1 MKNTSQ
7 TNARFGDA
15 NRGIAGFLGKNKVTV
30 AVYAATV
37 LLYIVTLF
45 VSPSFQTLDHLMLV
59 LVLASFL
66 IVVSYGQGIVILVR
80 GLDLSV
86 GSMITLSGVLVAAW
100 VTQSNENILWAVPL
114 VLMITIFIGTCNG
127 VGVAFLKIPPFVMT
141 LSTGIIVFST
151 VLGFT
156 KGTPHKGNAPK
167 LLNSMMLDH
176 TMGIP
181 NIVYLLVVFIV
192 VAVAFQSFSTL
203 GRKLYALGASPKAAH
218 ISGLRTRLLTILA
231 FAISGFC
238 CGIVG
243 MMLVGYTDAPTL
255 TMGDPYV
262 MSSIAAVVVGG
273 SSILGGKGN
282 YLGTVGGVLL
292 LTILST
298 LITALGL
305 AEGWRTIIQGGIIV
319 AALIMSAASER
330 TWNVPQTGGGK
341 ASCTGETDAVLQP

>member
-1 MKNTSQ
+1 MKNNSVDE
-7 TNARFGDA
+7 RFGGKNNA
-15 NRGIAGFLGKNKVTV
+15 VVGFIKSNKVTV
-30 AVYAATV
+30 AVYVVTV

-45 VSPSFQTLDHLMLV
+45 VSPSFRNWHHLMLV

-66 IVVSYGQGIVILVR
+66 VVVSYGQGIVILVR

-100 VTQSNENILWAVPL
+100 VSQTNDNILWAVPL
-114 VLMITIFIGTCNG
+114 VLLITTLIGMINGIGAT
-127 VGVAFLKIPPFVMT
+127 FLRIPPFVMT
-141 LSTGIIVFST
+141 LSTGIIVFSI

-156 KGTPHKGNAPK
+156 QGSPHKGNAPRF
-167 LLNSMMLDH
+167 LNGMMLDH
-176 TMGIP
+176 TAGVP
-181 NIVYLLVVFIV
+181 NIVYFLILFIIVAV
-192 VAVAFQSFSTL
+192 VAQSYSAF
-203 GRKLYALGASPKAAH
+203 GRRLYALGANPRAAH
-218 ISGLRTRLLTILA
+218 ISVLRNNLLTISA
-231 FAISGFC
+231 FGISGFC

-298 LITALGL
+298 LITAIGL

-319 AALIMSAASER
+319 TALIMSAVSEGTISFTR
-330 TWNVPQTGGGK
+330 AHKNISKSEPESQKV
-341 ASCTGETDAVLQP
+341 

>member
-1 MKNTSQ
+1 MKNNSVDE
-7 TNARFGDA
+7 RFGGRND
-15 NRGIAGFLGKNKVTV
+15 GVAGFIKSNKVTV
-30 AVYAATV
+30 AVYIVTI
-37 LLYIVTLF
+37 LLYVVTLF
-45 VSPSFQTLDHLMLV
+45 VSPSFRNWHHLMLV

-100 VTQSNENILWAVPL
+100 VSQSNENILWAIPL
-114 VLMITIFIGTCNG
+114 VLLITTFIGMLNG
-127 VGVAFLKIPPFVMT
+127 IGATLLRIPPFVMT
-141 LSTGIIVFST
+141 LSTGIIVFSV

-156 KGTPHKGNAPK
+156 EGSPHKGNAPRF
-167 LLNSMMLDH
+167 LNGMMLDH
-176 TMGIP
+176 TAGIP
-181 NIVYLLVVFIV
+181 NIVYFLILFIF
-192 VAVAFQSFSTL
+192 VAVIVQSYSAF
-203 GRKLYALGASPKAAH
+203 GRKLYALGANPKAAH
-218 ISGLRTRLLTILA
+218 ISGLRNNLLTISA
-231 FAISGFC
+231 FGISGFC
-238 CGIVG
+238 CGLVG

-298 LITALGL
+298 LITAIGL
-305 AEGWRTIIQGGIIV
+305 AEGWRTIIQGAIIV
-319 AALIMSAASER
+319 MALIMSSVSER
-330 TWNVPQTGGGK
+330 NTKIASAQKNISKSVP
-341 ASCTGETDAVLQP
+341 ETQKV